1 MGFLNEEFCRT
12 LKGVVV
18 CQRFEGTWDFKYD
31 LEYVMEPAGHVLKV
45 TLHISTYVDGR
56 CRWVGIHIDA
66 RDGRSDLELLYVDF
80 ALRECFGDI
89 CKSPERYDGMSIEE
103 AISDIDAQIADGVER
118 WCSQCR
124 G

>member
-1 MGFLNEEFCRT
+1 MGFPNEKFWRRLNGF
-12 LKGVVV
+12 VVNL
-18 CQRFEGTWDFKYD
+18 RFEDTWDFKCD
-31 LEYVMEPAGHVLKV
+31 LEYVMDPAGRVLKA
-45 TLHISTYVDGR
+45 TLHINTYVDGR

-66 RDGRSDLELLYVDF
+66 RDGRSTLELPCTDF

-89 CKSPERYDGMSIEE
+89 CKSPEHYDGMSIEE